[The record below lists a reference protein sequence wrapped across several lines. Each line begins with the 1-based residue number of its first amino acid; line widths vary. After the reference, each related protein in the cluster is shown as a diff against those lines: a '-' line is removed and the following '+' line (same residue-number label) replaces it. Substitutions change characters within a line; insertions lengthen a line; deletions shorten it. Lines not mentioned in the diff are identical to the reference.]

1 MTTDMSGQILH
12 VETEQLD
19 ELFSNIDQRTEA
31 LNKEFVDKINALRT
45 YANTYPKI
53 EDEDILSEID
63 ELETEFRQRLNQKL
77 DTMDGDI
84 NIPVMFEIYSTIQLI
99 VETLNHKAD
108 SLRLHMILLKGK
120 YTMEHEEDEEDEKR
134 HDAKL
139 ISPLQKDAFTE
150 PVMHKMVL
158 SKIDF
163 ELPDEVWDAINDGF
177 SYYWNEKVGFGN
189 TPYFNDACDTIFA
202 NIKKCGLIFPFDN
215 VVKIVDIM
223 FDFIEQIPGATLDD
237 TELVIP
243 KRDDD

>member
-1 MTTDMSGQILH
+1 MITDMSGQILH
-12 VETEQLD
+12 VEIEQLD
-19 ELFSNIDQRTEA
+19 ELFGNIDQRTEA
-31 LNKEFVDKINALRT
+31 LNKEFVDKIDALRT
-45 YANTYPKI
+45 YAKTYPEI
-53 EDEDILSEID
+53 EYEDILNEID
-63 ELETEFRQRLNQKL
+63 ELETEFQQRLNQKL
-77 DTMDGDI
+77 NTMDGDI
-84 NIPVMFEIYSTIQLI
+84 NIPVMFEIYSTILLI

-120 YTMEHEEDEEDEKR
+120 YTMEHEGDEGERDT
-134 HDAKL
+134 KL

-150 PVMHKMVL
+150 PVMHKVVL

-163 ELPDEVWDAINDGF
+163 ELSDEVWDAINDGF
-177 SYYWNEKVGFGN
+177 GYYWNEKVGFGN
-189 TPYFNDACDTIFA
+189 TPYLNDACDTIYA
-202 NIKKCGLIFPFDN
+202 NIKKRGLIFPFDN